1 MSQPREPQPGRLVT
15 GLAAGWAQGRE
26 RAWVLHFR
34 RLSLHPSAVTENPQN
49 FEAGFHRGRAPGG
62 AAAAASGGG
71 TPSSDPAHP
80 VCCQRRQE
88 AGVAPRETLP

>member
-49 FEAGFHRGRAPGG
+49 FEDGFHRGRAPGG
-62 AAAAASGGG
+62 AAGRCVWGRN
-71 TPSSDPAHP
+71 P
-80 VCCQRRQE
+80 
-88 AGVAPRETLP
+88 LL